1 MRYMTIPK
9 YQTIKQ
15 GIADLTWWM
24 QWSDHVKEH
33 GCCNLSGCEI
43 SELAPETPP
52 EYSAAAETALAKV
65 EAKLSQCGALRRAVR
80 AALGHADVDAYQV
93 AEVATSQVCG
103 ALLAAAVADG
113 DASLYDDQEYAQ
125 RFGHC
130 IAYALCGAGVSW
142 SDDHAE
148 IPLPRLYDTSLSD
161 TADYL
166 ADSLCNVDTSG
177 SRSWPI

>member
-1 MRYMTIPK
+1 MTTRE
-9 YQTIKQ
+9 TIKQ

-24 QWSDHVKEH
+24 QWSDHVEEH

-52 EYSAAAETALAKV
+52 EYSAAAEIALAEV
-65 EAKLSQCGALRRAVR
+65 EAKLSQCYALQQAVC
-80 AALGHADVDAYQV
+80 AALGHADADSDQATE
-93 AEVATSQVCG
+93 ARTSQVCG
-103 ALLAAAVADG
+103 ALLAAALADG

-130 IAYALCGAGVSW
+130 IAYALSGAGVSW

-148 IPLPRLYDTSLSD
+148 IPLPDLYDTSMSD
-161 TADYL
+161 RLDGL
-166 ADSLCNVDTSG
+166 ATSLCGVDTTEP
-177 SRSWPI
+177 RSWPT

>member
-1 MRYMTIPK
+1 METRE
-9 YQTIKQ
+9 TIKQ
-15 GIADLTWWM
+15 GIAELAWWIA
-24 QWSDHVKEH
+24 WSDHTERH
-33 GCCNLSGCEI
+33 DCYNLSGCEI
-43 SELAPETPP
+43 SEHAPPVPAE
-52 EYSAAAETALAKV
+52 AWKAAEKALAKV
-65 EAKLSQCGALRRAVR
+65 ESRIGQHAALQQAIR
-80 AALGHADVDAYQV
+80 AALSHADVDRWQV

-148 IPLPRLYDTSLSD
+148 IPLPDLYDTSMSD
-161 TADYL
+161 RLDGL
-166 ADSLCNVDTSG
+166 ADSLCGVDTTEP
-177 SRSWPI
+177 RSWPT

>member
-1 MRYMTIPK
+1 MTTRE
-9 YQTIKQ
+9 TIRQ

-24 QWSDHVKEH
+24 QWSDHVEEH
-33 GCCNLSGCEI
+33 RCCNLSGCEI

-52 EYSAAAETALAKV
+52 EYSAAAEIALAKV
-65 EAKLSQCGALRRAVR
+65 EAKLSQCAALQQAVR
-80 AALGHADVDAYQV
+80 AALGHADTDQAT
-93 AEVATSQVCG
+93 EVRTSQVCG

-125 RFGHC
+125 RFGQC

-148 IPLPRLYDTSLSD
+148 IPLPDLYDTSMPDRLD
-161 TADYL
+161 GL
-166 ADSLCNVDTSG
+166 ADSLCGVNTTEP
-177 SRSWPI
+177 RSWPV

>member
-1 MRYMTIPK
+1 MTTRE
-9 YQTIKQ
+9 TIRQ

-24 QWSDHVKEH
+24 QWSDHVEEH
-33 GCCNLSGCEI
+33 RCCNLSGCEI

-52 EYSAAAETALAKV
+52 EYSAAAEIALAKV
-65 EAKLSQCGALRRAVR
+65 EAKLSQCEALQQAAS
-80 AALGHADVDAYQV
+80 AALGHADTDQAT
-93 AEVATSQVCG
+93 EVRTSQVCG

-130 IAYALCGAGVSW
+130 IAYTLCGAGVSW

-148 IPLPRLYDTSLSD
+148 IPLPDLYDTSMSD
-161 TADYL
+161 RLDGL
-166 ADSLCNVDTSG
+166 ADSLCGVDTTEP
-177 SRSWPI
+177 RSWPI

>member
-1 MRYMTIPK
+1 MTRD
-9 YQTIKQ
+9 TIKQ

-24 QWSDHVKEH
+24 QWSDHVEEH
-33 GCCNLSGCEI
+33 RCCNLSGCEI

-52 EYSAAAETALAKV
+52 EYSAAAEIALAKV
-65 EAKLSQCGALRRAVR
+65 EAKLSQCEALQQAIR
-80 AALGHADVDAYQV
+80 AALGHADTDQATE
-93 AEVATSQVCG
+93 ARTSQVCG

-148 IPLPRLYDTSLSD
+148 IPLPRLYDTSMSD
-161 TADYL
+161 RLDGL
-166 ADSLCNVDTSG
+166 AASLCGVNTAEP
-177 SRSWPI
+177 RSWPV